1 MKFKNIFK
9 VVAIGLASLA
19 LATSCAEKE
28 FDEITELNLDRCLEP
43 QNLSAKVDAATGD
56 NVTFAW
62 DVNKDAE
69 NYNLV
74 VYNDEAMTSE
84 ALNVTVPASEVP
96 YTVRLT
102 ADQKYY
108 FKVQAL
114 SEARSASNWAIY
126 DSSCKT
132 YAVKDNLFLEVSDR
146 TPSSLS
152 LSWSKDADDYTEVTH
167 IAAIPVKGGKTV
179 EVELSSAQ
187 ASAAAAVVEGLAS
200 STEYQVTLYYMSA
213 ARGSVDAWTKADQ
226 GSATKVS
233 TSEELVAL
241 MTAGDNIYL
250 SLEGSPYTISNV
262 KPAGSVKLVGE
273 IGADGTKPVVTGKI
287 ELTDALASGSEIYLE
302 GITFDGGG
310 TNSRLIEHTGGSPVL
325 SSIKVVGCDIT
336 NYLAGLFYGNNN
348 NVIKIGE
355 FLFDSCDMYSILGSG
370 GDAVDIRKTT
380 EIDRL
385 AFLNNTIYN
394 GIRTMF
400 RIDASDAIKIG
411 TLDFENNTVKN
422 IATMDDGN
430 NRGFFATRVAMDMI
444 LKNNL
449 FLYEDG
455 GKKGEGETDRAQLFQ
470 ENANTVVP
478 NLTASDNYSFAS
490 GKSFFSKVSA
500 ATAGFT
506 ELEADPCYNS
516 KGNFFQLANNDLASK
531 KVGASKW
538 WIAYVEKEEDLT
550 QDVID
555 EAHVWNLQDAS
566 LFAGEVKNSRVR
578 DGLLLV
584 GSEAVPMNAD
594 GGVNFL
600 SASTLTRKGVPTDG
614 YAAFKIDA
622 PGSVDILVSDPQG
635 TGASV
640 VVALADD
647 NGLSVKGGAV
657 AAATNGSVEKIIIN
671 KVSGEGTVY
680 LYSTGAVNIT
690 KLAWSEDVTGG
701 NKVLAAPKPE
711 VEPVTI
717 SEGEATAV
725 AVTWSAVPNAAGYI
739 VVFNKKAYEQQTEL
753 SFNVPAE
760 EVAELKAGLYN
771 FTVQAIPAD
780 GDIYYQKSEL
790 GSAAIAIQPKGGEEG
805 GVEVVKTWDFSGA
818 DWQAEFAKLG
828 EAGKDLEILWNLT
841 IDGLNFS
848 STLKNRYTAKAL
860 QIAGGGSKTER
871 VLTFDIP
878 ADGTVKVWASNTGS
892 SEDLSRQVVVASGDE
907 EGVAQ
912 PGGTPSN
919 ADPTVNEYS
928 VKAGKVYIYTTGALR
943 IYKVEVTYTTGPAP
957 KVDLVWDFSGA
968 DWQAEFAKLGESGK
982 DLEILWNL
990 TIDGL
995 NFSSTLKNR
1004 YTAKA
1009 LQIAGGGSKTE
1020 RVLTFDAP
1028 ADGTVI
1034 VKCSNTG
1041 SSEDLSRQVVVASGD
1056 EEGVAQ
1062 PGGTPSNADPTVNEY
1077 SVKAG
1082 KVYIY
1087 TTGALRIYSV
1097 EFHS

>member
-1 MKFKNIFK
+1 MRFINIFK
-9 VVAIGLASLA
+9 AAAIALASLA
-19 LATSCAEKE
+19 LVTGCVEDE
-28 FDEITELNLDRCLEP
+28 FEEITQLNLSRCLEP
-43 QNLSAKVDAATGD
+43 QNLSAKVDVATGD
-56 NVTFAW
+56 NVTFSW
-62 DVNKDAE
+62 DVNKDAD

-74 VYNDEAMTSE
+74 VYSDEAMTQE
-84 ALNVTVPASEVP
+84 ALNVTIASSEVP

-102 ADQKYY
+102 ADKSYY

-114 SEARSASNWAIY
+114 SEKRSASSWATY

-132 YAVKDNLFLEVSDR
+132 YAVKDNLFLEISDR
-146 TPSSLS
+146 TSSSFS

-167 IAAIPVKGGKTV
+167 ILAVPVKGGD
-179 EVELSSAQ
+179 EMRMEIPASQ
-187 ASAAAAVVEGLAS
+187 ASAATAVLEGLKA
-200 STEYQVTLYYMSA
+200 STEYQVTLYYLSA
-213 ARGSVDAWTKADQ
+213 SRGSVDAWTKADP

-250 SLEGSPYTISNV
+250 TLEGSPYTINNV
-262 KPAGSVKLVGE
+262 KPAGSVNLVGE

-287 ELTDALASGSEIYLE
+287 ELTDALASGSDIYLE
-302 GITFDGGG
+302 GITFDGGA

-325 SSIKVVGCDIT
+325 GSIKVVGCDIT

-455 GKKGEGETDRAQLFQ
+455 GKTGEGETDRAQLFQ
-470 ENANTVVP
+470 VNNNTVVP
-478 NLTASDNYSFAS
+478 NLTASGNYSFAS
-490 GKSFFSKVSA
+490 GQSFFSKVPA
-500 ATAGFT
+500 AMAGFT

-516 KGNFFQLANNDLASK
+516 KGNFFQLSNTDLAAK

-550 QDVID
+550 QGVID
-555 EAHVWNLQDAS
+555 QAHVWNLQDAS

-600 SASTLTRKGVPTDG
+600 SASVLSRKGVPTDG

-622 PGSVDILVSDPQG
+622 PGSVDILVSDPAG

-647 NGLSVKGGAV
+647 NGLSVKGGVV
-657 AAATNGSVEKIIIN
+657 AAATNGGVEKIIIN
-671 KVSGEGTVY
+671 KVAGEGTVY

-690 KLAWSEDVTGG
+690 KLAWSKDVTGG
-701 NKVLAAPKPE
+701 NRVLAAPKPE

-717 SEGEATAV
+717 SEGEATEV
-725 AVTWSAVPNAAGYI
+725 SVTWSAVPNAAGYI

-760 EVAELKAGLYN
+760 DIAELKPGLYN

-790 GSAAIAIQPKGGEEG
+790 GTAAIAIQPKGGEEG

-878 ADGTVKVWASNTGS
+878 ADGTVKVWSSNTGS
-892 SEDLSRQVVVASGDE
+892 SEDLNRKVVVASGEE
-907 EGVAQ
+907 EGVEL

-1041 SSEDLSRQVVVASGD
+1041 SSEDLSRQVVVASGE

-1062 PGGTPSNADPTVNEY
+1062 PGGTPSNTDPTVNEY

>member
-167 IAAIPVKGGKTV
+167 IAAVPVKGGKTV

-200 STEYQVTLYYMSA
+200 STEYQVTLYYLSA

-325 SSIKVVGCDIT
+325 GSIKVVGCDIT

-348 NVIKIGE
+348 DVIKIGE

-385 AFLNNTIYN
+385 VFLNNTIYN

-478 NLTASDNYSFAS
+478 NLTASGNYSFAS

-790 GSAAIAIQPKGGEEG
+790 GTAAIAIQPKGGEEG

-943 IYKVEVTYTTGPAP
+943 IYKVEATYTTGPAP

-968 DWQAEFAKLGESGK
+968 DWQAEFAKLGEAGK

>member
-84 ALNVTVPASEVP
+84 ALNVTVSASEVP

-478 NLTASDNYSFAS
+478 NLTASGNYSFAS

-943 IYKVEVTYTTGPAP
+943 IYKVEATYTTGPAP

-1041 SSEDLSRQVVVASGD
+1041 SSEDLSRQVVVASGE

>member
-287 ELTDALASGSEIYLE
+287 ELTDALASGSDIYLE

-348 NVIKIGE
+348 NVIKIGK

-490 GKSFFSKVSA
+490 GKSFFSKVTA

-516 KGNFFQLANNDLASK
+516 KGNFFQLTNNDLASK

-550 QDVID
+550 QNVID

-600 SASTLTRKGVPTDG
+600 SASSLTRKGVPTDG

-717 SEGEATAV
+717 SEGEETAV

-828 EAGKDLEILWNLT
+828 DAGKDLEILWNLT

>member
-84 ALNVTVPASEVP
+84 ALNVTVSASEVP

-287 ELTDALASGSEIYLE
+287 ELTDALASGSDIYLE

-310 TNSRLIEHTGGSPVL
+310 TNSRIIEHTGGSPVL
-325 SSIKVVGCDIT
+325 GSIKVVGCDIT

-516 KGNFFQLANNDLASK
+516 KGNFFQLTNNDLASK

-828 EAGKDLEILWNLT
+828 EAGKDIEILWNLT

>member
-84 ALNVTVPASEVP
+84 ALNVTVSASEVP

-287 ELTDALASGSEIYLE
+287 ELTDALASGSDIYLE

-310 TNSRLIEHTGGSPVL
+310 TNSRIIEHTGGSPVL
-325 SSIKVVGCDIT
+325 GSIKVVGCDIT

-490 GKSFFSKVSA
+490 GKSFFSKVTA

-516 KGNFFQLANNDLASK
+516 KGNFFQLTNNDLASK

-550 QDVID
+550 QNVID

-828 EAGKDLEILWNLT
+828 EAGKDIEILWNLT

>member
-385 AFLNNTIYN
+385 TFLNNTIYN

-828 EAGKDLEILWNLT
+828 ESGKDLEILWNLT

-878 ADGTVKVWASNTGS
+878 ADGTVKVWSSNTGS
-892 SEDLSRQVVVASGDE
+892 SEDLNRKVVVASGEE
-907 EGVAQ
+907 EGVEL

-943 IYKVEVTYTTGPAP
+943 IYKVEVSYMTGPAP

>member
-1 MKFKNIFK
+1 MRFINIFK
-9 VVAIGLASLA
+9 AAAIALASLA
-19 LATSCAEKE
+19 LVTGCVEDE
-28 FDEITELNLDRCLEP
+28 FEEITQLNLSRCLEP
-43 QNLSAKVDAATGD
+43 QNLSAKVDVATGD
-56 NVTFAW
+56 NVTFSW
-62 DVNKDAE
+62 DVNKDAD

-74 VYNDEAMTSE
+74 VYSDEAMTQE
-84 ALNVTVPASEVP
+84 ALNVTIASSEVP

-102 ADQKYY
+102 ADKNYY

-114 SEARSASNWAIY
+114 SEKRSASSWATY

-132 YAVKDNLFLEVSDR
+132 YAVKDNLFLEISDR
-146 TPSSLS
+146 TSSSFS

-167 IAAIPVKGGKTV
+167 ISAVPVKGGD
-179 EVELSSAQ
+179 EVRMEIPASQ
-187 ASAAAAVVEGLAS
+187 ASAATAVLEGLKA
-200 STEYQVTLYYMSA
+200 STEYQVTLYYLSA
-213 ARGSVDAWTKADQ
+213 SRGSVDAWTKADP

-250 SLEGSPYTISNV
+250 TLEGSPYTINNV
-262 KPAGSVKLVGE
+262 KPAGSVNLVGE

-287 ELTDALASGSEIYLE
+287 ELTDALASGSDIYLE

-325 SSIKVVGCDIT
+325 GSIKVVGCDIT
-336 NYLAGLFYGNNN
+336 NYMAGLFYGNNN
-348 NVIKIGE
+348 DVIKIGE

-455 GKKGEGETDRAQLFQ
+455 GKTGEGETDRAQLFQ
-470 ENANTVVP
+470 VNNNTVVP
-478 NLTASDNYSFAS
+478 NLTASGNYSFAS
-490 GKSFFSKVSA
+490 GQSFFSKVPA

-516 KGNFFQLANNDLASK
+516 KGNFFQLSNTDLAAK

-550 QDVID
+550 QGVID
-555 EAHVWNLQDAS
+555 QAHVWNLQDAS

-600 SASTLTRKGVPTDG
+600 SASVLSRKGVPTDG

-622 PGSVDILVSDPQG
+622 PGSVDILVSDPAG

-647 NGLSVKGGAV
+647 NGLAVQGGAV
-657 AAATNGSVEKIIIN
+657 AAATNGGVEKIIIN

-690 KLAWSEDVTGG
+690 KLAWSKDVTGG
-701 NKVLAAPKPE
+701 NRVLAAPKPE

-717 SEGEATAV
+717 SEGEATEV
-725 AVTWSAVPNAAGYI
+725 SVTWSAVPNAAGYI
-739 VVFNKKAYEQQTEL
+739 VVFNKRAYEQQTEL

-760 EVAELKAGLYN
+760 DIAELKPGLYN

-790 GSAAIAIQPKGGEEG
+790 GTAAIAIQPKGGEEG
-805 GVEVVKTWDFSGA
+805 GVEVIKTWDFSGA

-878 ADGTVKVWASNTGS
+878 ADGTVKVWSSNTGS

-919 ADPTVNEYS
+919 VDPTVNEYS

-968 DWQAEFAKLGESGK
+968 DWQAEFAKLGEAGK

-1041 SSEDLSRQVVVASGD
+1041 SSEDLSRQVVVASGE

-1062 PGGTPSNADPTVNEY
+1062 PGGTPSNTDPTVNEY

-1097 EFHS
+1097 EFHY